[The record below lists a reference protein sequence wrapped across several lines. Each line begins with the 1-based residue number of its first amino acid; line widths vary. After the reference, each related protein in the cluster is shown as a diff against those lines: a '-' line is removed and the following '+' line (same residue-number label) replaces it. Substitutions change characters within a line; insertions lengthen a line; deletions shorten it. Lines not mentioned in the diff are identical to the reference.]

1 MARNNTWWDLVL
13 DQYMYMQLSAMCVN
27 LFKRGGRRQTFSYCL
42 ITGSPR
48 TGSPVGR
55 LSPRQTRA
63 VSLTDSPSYNSI
75 KDDLFS
81 TPPDSPI
88 NATSKRMTLKKDISG
103 DRPTHSPPT
112 SPSIKHKQMDV
123 NKIVPPSGQGILS
136 PARRDSF
143 GGAVSP
149 VRSTRWSIIFFL
161 KLYFKCLSSS
171 SILSNFSSFV
181 SFSPQRRASSP
192 LLSSQSRASP
202 VNAGSRAS
210 PLSANARSSPV
221 NAGARASPG
230 TGGSPIP
237 AFSIGSSSPKEESR

>member
-1 MARNNTWWDLVL
+1 MVRFGLRPVHVYAVECNVCKSFQKGRKKTNI
-13 DQYMYMQLSAMCVN
+13 QL
-27 LFKRGGRRQTFSYCL
+27 YCL

-55 LSPRQTRA
+55 LSPRQTRT

-149 VRSTRWSIIFFL
+149 VRSTR
-161 KLYFKCLSSS
+161 
-171 SILSNFSSFV
+171 
-181 SFSPQRRASSP
+181 
-192 LLSSQSRASP
+192 
-202 VNAGSRAS
+202 
-210 PLSANARSSPV
+210 
-221 NAGARASPG
+221 
-230 TGGSPIP
+230 
-237 AFSIGSSSPKEESR
+237 